1 MSEPGCP
8 GLPEPDAPPGACCGG
23 NGDSLPLLPLL
34 GLEFGL
40 VLGLPPELEGDDD
53 GGDELGGREV
63 DEDEVA
69 QPARTAAQAAVS
81 NSRAMSG

>member
-1 MSEPGCP
+1 M
-8 GLPEPDAPPGACCGG
+8 PPGDCGGG

-34 GLEFGL
+34 GLELGL
-40 VLGLPPELEGDDD
+40 VPGLPPELEGEDD
-53 GGDELGGREV
+53 GGDELGGCEL

-69 QPARTAAQAAVS
+69 QPARTAAQVAAS